1 MPPTIQFVNKV
12 KEPPL
17 DRSKIPNRKFLFTLV
32 REMLLLFL
40 IIHVA
45 FEQFQGKIVLH
56 GIFFV
61 VLVVVVVLG
70 LHAGGLSE
78 KKKKKIE
85 HDFSARYV

>member
-56 GIFFV
+56 GFFFV
-61 VLVVVVVLG
+61 VLVVVLG
-70 LHAGGLSE
+70 LHAGGLSALE
-78 KKKKKIE
+78 KKKIE
-85 HDFSARYV
+85 HGFSARYV